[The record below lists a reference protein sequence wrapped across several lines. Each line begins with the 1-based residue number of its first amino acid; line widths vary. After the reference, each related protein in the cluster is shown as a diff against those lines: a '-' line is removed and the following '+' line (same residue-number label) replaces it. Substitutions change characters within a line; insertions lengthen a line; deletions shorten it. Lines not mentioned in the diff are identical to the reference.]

1 MTSNESI
8 TPDLSAIILAAGASS
23 RMGRL
28 KPLLPLAGMTALERV
43 IGLFQNAG
51 ITDVIVVVGNHAD
64 ELRPIILREGAR
76 CVYNPQW
83 MLGMYSSVVAGVAAL
98 PPYTRG
104 AFILPVDIPLVR
116 SSTVRQLAAAFQ
128 PDRILYPLFGNRR
141 GHPPLIARPILDETA
156 RRETGM
162 LRALLLAH
170 ESAALNIPV
179 ADHAIHLDMDTPR
192 DFHALQQLASR
203 RDIPN
208 AAECEALLAIHNVSE
223 PVIRHSRKVA
233 EVAGRIADAL
243 LRTGLSVDADLVRAG
258 ALLHD
263 LCKGQPSH
271 AEAGAAVTRKH
282 AMLKVA
288 EVVAAHTD
296 INFSG
301 VIDERAIVYLA
312 DKLVSGDK
320 LVSIEERF
328 RVALDRFRDNPQAF
342 AAASRRKAVAEQ
354 IADAIESD
362 LRIALISILAETAT
376 FDIARIP
383 EVTA

>member
-43 IGLFQNAG
+43 IALFQSAG

-64 ELRPIILREGAR
+64 ELRPIIQREDAR
-76 CVYNPQW
+76 YVYNPHWLQ
-83 MLGMYSSVVAGVAAL
+83 GMYSSVVSGVAAL

-104 AFILPVDIPLVR
+104 AFVLPVDIPLVR
-116 SSTVRQLAAAFQ
+116 SSTVRQLADAFR
-128 PDRILYPLFGNRR
+128 PDRILYPLFDNRR

-192 DFHALQQLASR
+192 DFNALQQLASR
-203 RDIPN
+203 RDIPT

-233 EVAGRIADAL
+233 EVACRIADAL

-271 AEAGAAVTRKH
+271 AEAAAAILRTYSMR
-282 AMLKVA
+282 KVA
-288 EVVAAHTD
+288 EMVAAHTD

-301 VIDERAIVYLA
+301 VIDERAIVYLS

-320 LVSIEERF
+320 LASIEERF
-328 RVALDRFRDNPQAF
+328 RVALDRFRDNPQAL
-342 AAASRRKAVAEQ
+342 AAACRRKAAAEQ
-354 IADAIESD
+354 IAHAIESD
-362 LRIALISILAETAT
+362 LRIALISILADGAT